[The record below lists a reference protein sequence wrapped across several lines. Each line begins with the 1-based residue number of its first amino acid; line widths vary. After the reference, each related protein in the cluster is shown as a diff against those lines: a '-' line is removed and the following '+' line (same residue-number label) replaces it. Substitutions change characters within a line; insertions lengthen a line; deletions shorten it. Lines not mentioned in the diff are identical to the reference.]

1 MEAFVPIRTP
11 PPPLGT
17 RILSLEAQSDLQ
29 VVERLSQGLP
39 TSSIEQL
46 AAHLGWSVAQ
56 LLELTSVKSSTF
68 FERKKRRQPL
78 TVEASSQVYRLAR
91 VVEAAE
97 AYLEDRERAPLV
109 VASQDC
115 FRRQGSARVRAHG
128 GRDRLRREA
137 FGAYGARGYFLS
149 ITAYRLSFAQC
160 YAPSA
165 SSANTAA
172 TSTLK
177 PSSSPD
183 PAVSPAAN
191 SPWTW

>member
-1 MEAFVPIRTP
+1 MEAFVPNRT

-46 AAHLGWSVAQ
+46 AAHLGWPVAQ

-78 TVEASSQVYRLAR
+78 TTEASSQVYRLAK

-97 AYLEDRERAPLV
+97 TYFEDGERA
-109 VASQDC
+109 AGC
-115 FRRQGSARVRAHG
+115 RVP
-128 GRDRLRREA
+128 RL
-137 FGAYGARGYFLS
+137 L
-149 ITAYRLSFAQC
+149 
-160 YAPSA
+160 
-165 SSANTAA
+165 
-172 TSTLK
+172 
-177 PSSSPD
+177 
-183 PAVSPAAN
+183 
-191 SPWTW
+191 